1 MSAIQPTAD
10 AMRTLSASAGK
21 DVIRRSRALA
31 RQADA
36 ALCMAYPGMDISMTW
51 MEREPVTRPNGTY
64 LPDHLEDP
72 LPVNVPSRLSR
83 RRLLQRGAALGI
95 SLPAIGWL
103 LAACGGDDSDDDD
116 GGNESAASPTAA
128 SSESTSAST
137 SESGGG
143 TAQNG
148 GRLTVIQ
155 TGSIPD
161 LDPQSAYD
169 SDASAI
175 FFGTYEMLV
184 RLKGSDTF
192 EYEPMLAE
200 SWEGNDDNSEWRF
213 KIPAGVKF
221 HDGTDCDAEAVAASF
236 KRFHNMGL
244 GPVNVITR
252 FVASPDD
259 ISAEDATTVLF
270 KLSFG
275 TEIFVAALA
284 SQYGP
289 LVVSPA
295 AVEANKTADDEFAH
309 EWFRSNVVGTGPYTI
324 SENVL
329 GDHITMVR
337 FEDYHGGWDGNH
349 FDEIVFRNVEES
361 STRRQLMERGE
372 ADCLT
377 QSLTPKDIASL
388 QEAGVLNVM
397 VYDSTNADWALMNH
411 VKLADVK
418 LRQGLCWAF
427 PYDDV
432 RKGVYE
438 DLIEASS
445 GACTTTTRGYPED
458 GFIYTTDLDKAKQ
471 LIDESGFDVS
481 QPLEFWITSGDQAE
495 QAIGQLFQAN
505 LQTLGITLDLVE
517 KEEGAL
523 TDFLYGSAPA
533 EERPDF
539 TYWGWW
545 PDYNDA
551 WNEIYPN
558 FHTDA
563 ITPNGSNA
571 MYYSNKDVDALL
583 DKTSG
588 SIGEADYND
597 AIAEMNKIMVE
608 DDPAAIFVGSV
619 KWYSVLQQNI
629 KGFEPNPIYI
639 NTYNVY
645 DMYREE

>member
-1 MSAIQPTAD
+1 MTHHHD
-10 AMRTLSASAGK
+10 AESSKLVLAESLSRIAG
-21 DVIRRSRALA
+21 
-31 RQADA
+31 
-36 ALCMAYPGMDISMTW
+36 
-51 MEREPVTRPNGTY
+51 
-64 LPDHLEDP
+64 
-72 LPVNVPSRLSR
+72 SRLSR
-83 RRLLQRGAALGI
+83 RQILRRGAALGL
-95 SLPAIGWL
+95 SVPAIGWL
-103 LAACGGDDSDDDD
+103 LAACGGDDEEDTPEP
-116 GGNESAASPTAA
+116 GGSAASPTAA
-128 SSESTSAST
+128 GGAATSAGT
-137 SESGGG
+137 SAPSGGG

-175 FFGTYEMLV
+175 FFGCYEMLV

-200 SWEGNDDNSEWRF
+200 SWEGNDDNTEWRF
-213 KIPAGVKF
+213 KIPTGTKF
-221 HDGTDCDAEAVAASF
+221 HDGTDCDAQAVATSF
-236 KRFHNMGL
+236 QRFHKMGL

-309 EWFRSNVVGTGPYTI
+309 EWFRSNVVGTGPYVIT
-324 SENVL
+324 ENVL
-329 GDHITMVR
+329 GDHITMAR
-337 FEDYHGGWDGNH
+337 FEDYHGGWEGNH

-361 STRRQLMERGE
+361 STRRQLMESGE

-377 QSLTPKDIASL
+377 QSLTPKDVKSL
-388 QEAGVLNVM
+388 QDEGKLNVE
-397 VYDSTNADWALMNH
+397 VYDSTNADWMLMNY
-411 VKLADVK
+411 VKLADPK

-432 RKGVYE
+432 RAGVYE

-445 GACTTTTRGYPED
+445 GPNTTTTRGYPKD

-471 LIDESGFDVS
+471 LIDESGVDVS
-481 QPLEFWITSGDQAE
+481 KPMECWITSGDQAE
-495 QAIGQLFQAN
+495 QAIAQLFQAN
-505 LQTLGITLDLVE
+505 LQTVGITLTIVE

-523 TDFLYGSAPA
+523 TDFMYGSAPA
-533 EERPDF
+533 EERPEF

-558 FHTDA
+558 FHTDS

-571 MYYSNKDVDALL
+571 LYYSNKDVDALL
-583 DKTSG
+583 DKTAG
-588 SIGEADYND
+588 TIGEAEYND
-597 AIAEMNKIMVE
+597 AIAEINKIMVE

-619 KWYSVLQQNI
+619 KWYTVLQPNI

-645 DMYREE
+645 DMYRES

>member
-1 MSAIQPTAD
+1 M
-10 AMRTLSASAGK
+10 
-21 DVIRRSRALA
+21 
-31 RQADA
+31 
-36 ALCMAYPGMDISMTW
+36 
-51 MEREPVTRPNGTY
+51 TRPNGTY

-200 SWEGNDDNSEWRF
+200 SWEGNDDNTEWRF

-252 FVASPDD
+252 FVASADD

-324 SENVL
+324 TENVL

-349 FDEIVFRNVEES
+349 FMRSSSATSRNPPPAVS
-361 STRRQLMERGE
+361 SWSAARLTARPNRSPRRM
-372 ADCLT
+372 
-377 QSLTPKDIASL
+377 SPPS

-397 VYDSTNADWALMNH
+397 VYDLDERRLGTDEPRQARGREA
-411 VKLADVK
+411 
-418 LRQGLCWAF
+418 RQGNPLGV
-427 PYDDV
+427 PHDDV
-432 RKGVYE
+432 RKGVYG

-481 QPLEFWITSGDQAE
+481 QPLEF
-495 QAIGQLFQAN
+495 
-505 LQTLGITLDLVE
+505 
-517 KEEGAL
+517 
-523 TDFLYGSAPA
+523 
-533 EERPDF
+533 
-539 TYWGWW
+539 
-545 PDYNDA
+545 
-551 WNEIYPN
+551 
-558 FHTDA
+558 
-563 ITPNGSNA
+563 
-571 MYYSNKDVDALL
+571 
-583 DKTSG
+583 
-588 SIGEADYND
+588 
-597 AIAEMNKIMVE
+597 
-608 DDPAAIFVGSV
+608 
-619 KWYSVLQQNI
+619 
-629 KGFEPNPIYI
+629 
-639 NTYNVY
+639 
-645 DMYREE
+645 